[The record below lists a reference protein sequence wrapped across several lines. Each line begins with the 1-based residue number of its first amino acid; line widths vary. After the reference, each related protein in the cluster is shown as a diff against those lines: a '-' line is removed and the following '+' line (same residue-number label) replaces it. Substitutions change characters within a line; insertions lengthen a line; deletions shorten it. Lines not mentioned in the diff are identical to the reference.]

1 LGLSSQYRPSPPRMP
16 QRPSRSLK
24 HEYEL
29 FVEREIENYKESVPR
44 SVLLSI
50 GDEAV
55 RALADEQQFALTE
68 LLVWDEVDKIIFKRL
83 RLPSYATWRKQ
94 RIKLLAELKRPEH
107 WGLSPDDAVV
117 RAMQPMT
124 AEAKVLVAGAPDE
137 NRALL
142 YLAAHGCEVTAL
154 ADGSEVQRVLDAAEQ
169 AGLGE
174 RVRATTTGLGAWT
187 PDSPL
192 SVVIYTP
199 AAFTGL
205 SAAERARVIQVLQ
218 SATADGGVHLVQTIA
233 AGKRTPVSLAE
244 LQRRYRGWEVTV
256 EAGEANTFMARKAIA

>member
-1 LGLSSQYRPSPPRMP
+1 MP

-55 RALADEQQFALTE
+55 RVLADEQQLALTE
-68 LLVWDEVDKIIFKRL
+68 LLLWDEVDRIIFKRL
-83 RLPSYATWRKQ
+83 RLPSYATWRK
-94 RIKLLAELKRPEH
+94 RRMRLLNELKRPEH
-107 WGLSPDDAVV
+107 WGLSPDDVVV
-117 RAMQPMT
+117 RAVQPMT

-137 NRALL
+137 NRTLL
-142 YLAAHGCEVTAL
+142 YLAARGCEVTAL
-154 ADGSEVQRVLDAAEQ
+154 ADDFEVQRVMDAAEE

-174 RVRATTTGLGAWT
+174 RIRATAGGLESWT

-205 SAAERARVIQVLQ
+205 STAERARVIQVLQ

-233 AGKRTPVSLAE
+233 AGKRAPVSLDE

-256 EAGEANTFMARKAIA
+256 EAGNANTFMARKALA

>member
-1 LGLSSQYRPSPPRMP
+1 VLSFQDDQIVAVCRLSEGD
-16 QRPSRSLK
+16 LAK
-24 HEYEL
+24 L
-29 FVEREIENYKESVPR
+29 FT
-44 SVLLSI
+44 
-50 GDEAV
+50 
-55 RALADEQQFALTE
+55 RALA
-68 LLVWDEVDKIIFKRL
+68 
-83 RLPSYATWRKQ
+83 LPDGQTAFIDFSFYGPTG
-94 RIKLLAELKRPEH
+94 RPEAFMAAPAKI
-107 WGLSPDDAVV
+107 GGKVAGVLVFQLSPD
-117 RAMQPMT
+117 P
-124 AEAKVLVAGAPDE
+124 
-137 NRALL
+137 
-142 YLAAHGCEVTAL
+142 
-154 ADGSEVQRVLDAAEQ
+154 
-169 AGLGE
+169 LGE